1 MKIILLIVV
10 LAVGCGSDD
19 KGASPGDS
27 TPVTP
32 QVVVVP
38 EREQDA
44 RLAQIE
50 LPPGFA
56 IHLYAEG
63 LSAGAGFGCGAVVRP
78 NPRGGV

>member
-10 LAVGCGSDD
+10 LSAGCGSDD

-44 RLAQIE
+44 RLYLAARRIQNQRDPQTLHCNIAHRHIAIQI
-50 LPPGFA
+50 
-56 IHLYAEG
+56 I
-63 LSAGAGFGCGAVVRP
+63 
-78 NPRGGV
+78 